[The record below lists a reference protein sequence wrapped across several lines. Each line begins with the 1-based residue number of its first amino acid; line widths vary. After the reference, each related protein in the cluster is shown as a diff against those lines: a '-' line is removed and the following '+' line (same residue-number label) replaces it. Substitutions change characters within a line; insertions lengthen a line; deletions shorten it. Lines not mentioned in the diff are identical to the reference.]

1 MNEKKKTG
9 FGKILSVLGN
19 SKASVLIGAA
29 LLMATSAIGPG
40 FITQTTTFTETH
52 KAAFAFVIVVGTL
65 AALVA
70 QLNVWRIIA
79 VTRMRGQDVANK
91 VMPGLGYVIAV
102 LVAVGGLAF
111 NIGNVGGAAMGIET
125 FSGLNPQIGA
135 VIVGILGV
143 VIFSSKNIGAVVDKF
158 SQITGAIMIILIS
171 YVVIVSSPPLFEA
184 MKGVVAPITALIGDT
199 SEAAKAEISM
209 DTLMFTVLTII
220 GGTVGGYI
228 TFSGGH
234 RLVDANIVGE
244 ENLKEVTR
252 SASLGMGVA
261 TLVRILLFL
270 ATLGVVMGGITLDAS
285 NPAATVFETA
295 AGPVGK
301 TIFGIILFSESL
313 NSVVGAA
320 YTSVSFLKTLSK
332 FINKYENWV
341 IVAFIAI
348 SSLVFVI
355 VGRPVNVLIVVGAL
369 NGLILPLTL
378 GTVLVASKRKDIV
391 GNYKHPMWLL
401 ILGIVVVIVTGV
413 VGVTSLSSIAGIWAS

>member
-1 MNEKKKTG
+1 MSEGEGKKSG

-40 FITQTTTFTETH
+40 FITQTTKFTEQH
-52 KAAFAFVIVVGTL
+52 KSAFAFVIVMATL
-65 AALVA
+65 ASLVA

-79 VTRMRGQDVANK
+79 VTKLRGQDVSNK
-91 VMPGLGYVIAV
+91 VLPGLGYVIAA
-102 LVAVGGLAF
+102 LVAMGGLAF
-111 NIGNVGGAAMGIET
+111 NIGNVGGAAMGIQT
-125 FSGLNPQIGA
+125 FSGLNPTIGA
-135 VIVGILGV
+135 IIVGILGV
-143 VIFSSKNIGAVVDKF
+143 VIFYSKNIGAVVDKF
-158 SQITGAIMIILIS
+158 SQITGAIMLVLIT
-171 YVVIVSSPPLFEA
+171 YVVIVSSPPLFA
-184 MKGVVAPITALIGDT
+184 ALGGIVSPITALVDNSKFT
-199 SEAAKAEISM
+199 PEVSM
-209 DTLMFTVLTII
+209 DTLGFTALTII

-261 TLVRILLFL
+261 TFVRILLFL
-270 ATLGVVMGGITLDAS
+270 ATLGVVSGGVTLDPS
-285 NPAATVFETA
+285 NPAVTVFETA

-332 FINKYENWV
+332 FINKNENWV
-341 IVAFIAI
+341 IIAFI
-348 SSLVFVI
+348 LVSALIFVI
-355 VGRPVNVLIVVGAL
+355 VGQPVKVLVVVGAL

-391 GNYKHPMWLL
+391 GDYKHPMWLL
-401 ILGIVVVIVTGV
+401 ILGVIVVLVMAFMGIRSLGNIATLW
-413 VGVTSLSSIAGIWAS
+413 TS